1 MKNNVSPFTI
11 VAITSIATF
20 LSNLSAGIVNV
31 PLPQIVQASH
41 GGDFDL
47 VYVVISY
54 LVPYA
59 VVMPVAGKLGDA
71 YGHRRV
77 FLWGLGLYAVTSA
90 FTGYAP
96 NIAGLVAL
104 HTLQGLGG
112 GIILVSIV
120 FISAQIR
127 ERTGLALGTWR
138 AALLSGT
145 VGGPVVGGYLSAYW
159 GWPSIFWVT
168 APIAA
173 LVWIW
178 GAFALEELPR
188 SGEGRFDWVGSLS
201 FIVAFS
207 ALVVALAASGSAM
220 DTMASGLSKAIG
232 ATMGAM
238 ALMLYGLF
246 IVGLAVFWFNQ
257 RTEKQP
263 LFDMSLYR
271 IRPFVLGNV
280 GTFLVC
286 VGMFSAMMFVPF
298 ELQYVAGYSALQA
311 SHVLVPLAITAI
323 VVGVWGGWLT
333 DRLGAVIPWVI
344 GFTIMVAA
352 FILLALLGPSIS
364 PLALTTIMVIEG
376 AGMALPLAPT
386 AVSALTH
393 VPEESAGEAGGLFNF
408 SHNMGRAVSFGV
420 FGAILRLGSAGSY
433 TLTFLIAAA
442 AMVVGALLVLGL
454 VPRPHIAAPA

>member
-1 MKNNVSPFTI
+1 MKNDVSPFTI

-31 PLPQIVQASH
+31 PLPKIVQAFH
-41 GGDFDL
+41 GGSFDL

-59 VVMPVAGKLGDA
+59 VVMPVVGKLGDA
-71 YGHRRV
+71 CGHRRI
-77 FLWGLGLYAVTSA
+77 FLWGLGLYALTSA
-90 FTGYAP
+90 FAGYAP
-96 NIAGLVAL
+96 NIASLVAL

-145 VGGPVVGGYLSAYW
+145 VAGPVVGGYLSAYW

-178 GAFALEELPR
+178 SAFALEELPR

-201 FIVAFS
+201 FVVAFS

-232 ATMGAM
+232 ATMGTM

-246 IVGLAVFWFNQ
+246 IVGLAVLWFNQ

-286 VGMFSAMMFVPF
+286 VGMFSAMMFVPL
-298 ELQYVAGYSALQA
+298 ELQYVGGYSALQA
-311 SHVLVPLAITAI
+311 SNALLPLAVTAI

-333 DRLGAVIPWVI
+333 DRLGEVTPWVM
-344 GFTIMVAA
+344 GFTIMVAG

-376 AGMALPLAPT
+376 IGMALPLAPT

-393 VPEESAGEAGGLFNF
+393 VPEGSAGEAGGLFNF
-408 SHNMGRAVSFGV
+408 AHNMGRAVSLGV
-420 FGAILRLGSAGSY
+420 FGAMLQVTKPASY
-433 TLTFLIAAA
+433 TLIFLVTAA
-442 AMVVGALLVLGL
+442 AMVVGVTLVVGL
-454 VPRPHIAAPA
+454 IRQRVAVQY

>member
-1 MKNNVSPFTI
+1 MKSNVSPFTI

-31 PLPQIVQASH
+31 PLPKIVQSFH
-41 GGDFDL
+41 GGNFDL

-71 YGHRRV
+71 YGQRRV

-246 IVGLAVFWFNQ
+246 IVGLAVLWFNQ

-271 IRPFVLGNV
+271 IRPFVLGNA

-286 VGMFSAMMFVPF
+286 VGMFSAMMFVPL
-298 ELQYVAGYSALQA
+298 ELQYVGGYSALQA
-311 SHVLVPLAITAI
+311 SNVLLPLAITAI

-333 DRLGAVIPWVI
+333 DHFGAVTPWVT

-364 PLALTTIMVIEG
+364 PLALATIMVIEG
-376 AGMALPLAPT
+376 VGMALPLAPT

-408 SHNMGRAVSFGV
+408 SHNMGRAVSLGV
-420 FGAILRLGSAGSY
+420 FGAMLRFGSAGSY
-433 TLTFLIAAA
+433 TLIFLIAAA
-442 AMVVGALLVLGL
+442 AMVIGALLVLGL
-454 VPRPHIAAPA
+454 APRPHVAAQA